1 MGLRLRDMR
10 RAAASGGAGCG
21 AIAAGWVS
29 VWGGGLFLQQHMH
42 SEVHVCT
49 RQAIPAVLCI
59 VYVLLGEQ
67 HLLLLALIDV
77 RAKQLQI

>member
-1 MGLRLRDMR
+1 M
-10 RAAASGGAGCG
+10 RAAAAAAAGCV
-21 AIAAGWVS
+21 AIVAGWAIG
-29 VWGGGLFLQQHMH
+29 WGGGLFLQQHMH

-59 VYVLLGEQ
+59 VDVLLGEQ